1 MRTATGPT
9 RLGGS
14 PRPVRSGWMSCR
26 RGAGCARRR
35 GLARLGQGTLEG
47 TKIRAPASK
56 HTAMRDRRMK
66 QAASARGCA
75 AGWGHAQ
82 ATPLVD
88 DLRRAPIRADAG
100 SPQSQHRPTGSGDAG
115 DGSERNLKAV
125 HRGRGCRRVQA
136 HTEDARPR
144 DEDPPGTRRTSQ
156 ALSAA
161 NARERTRVWPAHTG
175 S

>member
-1 MRTATGPT
+1 VPARGGLCSKAGTGAPGPGHV
-9 RLGGS
+9 GGDEDPS
-14 PRPVRSGWMSCR
+14 PRLQ
-26 RGAGCARRR
+26 AY
-35 GLARLGQGTLEG
+35 
-47 TKIRAPASK
+47 
-56 HTAMRDRRMK
+56 AMRDRRMK

-88 DLRRAPIRADAG
+88 DLRRAPTRADAG
-100 SPQSQHRPTGSGDAG
+100 SPLSQHRPTGSGDAG
-115 DGSERNLKAV
+115 DGSEHNLKAV

-156 ALSAA
+156 GLSAA
-161 NARERTRVWPAHTG
+161 NARERTRVWPAHPG